1 MNTSNEYHLGAWLL
15 TFRVWVSARALTLTL
30 LSHVLHLAACGLLQV
45 EDDLGAHGAG
55 KTSIDLVDAR
65 QLGPQISSNGAIP
78 IENEAP
84 SIANG
89 TCMQVCHR
97 ERGRLVGL

>member
-1 MNTSNEYHLGAWLL
+1 M
-15 TFRVWVSARALTLTL
+15 SARALTLTL

-65 QLGPQISSNGAIP
+65 QLEPQIASNAAMH

-89 TCMQVCHR
+89 TWYQVGH
-97 ERGRLVGL
+97 